1 MATIRAHGCAHLGV
15 RRRLPAF
22 LSRTRRSRQRAAA
35 AQIMSSALSVPQ
47 ESTEEDEESDDIG
60 GSSRGAPKILRFNG
74 DKINLHNSAGNGSA
88 RRAAAGTRP
97 RSARPTLLPCKQRE
111 NRAIRENL
119 PRLASLALA
128 R

>member
-1 MATIRAHGCAHLGV
+1 
-15 RRRLPAF
+15 
-22 LSRTRRSRQRAAA
+22 
-35 AQIMSSALSVPQ
+35 MSYALSVPQ
-47 ESTEEDEESDDIG
+47 ESTEEEEESDDVG

-97 RSARPTLLPCKQRE
+97 RPPPSPSPCTQTTRK
-111 NRAIRENL
+111 
-119 PRLASLALA
+119 PRQFAKIFPVPSLALA

>member
-1 MATIRAHGCAHLGV
+1 
-15 RRRLPAF
+15 
-22 LSRTRRSRQRAAA
+22 
-35 AQIMSSALSVPQ
+35 MSSALSVPQ

-88 RRAAAGTRP
+88 RRAAAGGASPTRP
-97 RSARPTLLPCKQRE
+97 SHSPPHANNAKTAPG
-111 NRAIRENL
+111 RENL